1 MEGRFKRKEKML
13 KTLFFIGI
21 MMSIIL
27 TGTLCMAASGEID
40 VDRITIG
47 EGNIEDLK
55 PMFENMWGFVRV
67 IGSAISVIVIVVIGI
82 KYIWAST
89 EEKFEI
95 KQTVIYYVIG
105 AVLLFATVNIV
116 SIVYDIFW

>member
-1 MEGRFKRKEKML
+1 MKKRKEKML

-47 EGNIEDLK
+47 EDNIEDLK

>member
-1 MEGRFKRKEKML
+1 MKKRKEKML

-47 EGNIEDLK
+47 EDNIED
-55 PMFENMWGFVRV
+55 
-67 IGSAISVIVIVVIGI
+67 
-82 KYIWAST
+82 
-89 EEKFEI
+89 I
-95 KQTVIYYVIG
+95 KQTFIYYVIG